1 MLPLPGEEI
10 GTARSCTG
18 FPAPAAPCMQ
28 DDELTAM
35 SGLNLIAQIQ
45 SLGDLKT
52 LRNVL
57 LLLEG
62 WKDVMPGPR
71 KMLRVLPSRVSARV
85 GRGLAKGQG
94 MVRSH

>member
-1 MLPLPGEEI
+1 
-10 GTARSCTG
+10 
-18 FPAPAAPCMQ
+18 MQ

-71 KMLRVLPSRVSARV
+71 KMLRVLPRRVSARV